1 MLFQDQSVTDADK
14 FELQWEEV
22 KSKDGKKAKKKE
34 AKKAIYQVNWRWSR
48 ILGYHVP
55 DTHDAI

>member
-1 MLFQDQSVTDADK
+1 MTDADE
-14 FELQWEEV
+14 FERKWEEV
-22 KSKDGKKAKKKE
+22 KSNRSYNVTE
-34 AKKAIYQVNWRWSR
+34 NQVNWRWSR

>member
-1 MLFQDQSVTDADK
+1 M
-14 FELQWEEV
+14 
-22 KSKDGKKAKKKE
+22 SKKLKNNYLIKKAKKG
-34 AKKAIYQVNWRWSR
+34 KKAIYQVNWRWSR

>member
-1 MLFQDQSVTDADK
+1 MTDVDMFGHK
-14 FELQWEEV
+14 WEEV
-22 KSKDGKKAKKKE
+22 KSYNVTESEPD
-34 AKKAIYQVNWRWSR
+34 YQVNWRWSR